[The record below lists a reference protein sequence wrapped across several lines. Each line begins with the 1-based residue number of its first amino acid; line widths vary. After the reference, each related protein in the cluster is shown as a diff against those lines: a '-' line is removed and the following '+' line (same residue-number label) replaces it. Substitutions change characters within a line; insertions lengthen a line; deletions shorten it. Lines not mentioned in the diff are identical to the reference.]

1 MLNLNYEI
9 FINSYLQRKKLQRL
23 TKTKNGKTIQQT
35 LENAIKT
42 LTKQEVNCVAS
53 GRTDAGVSA
62 YCQPVHFE
70 IESELNE
77 DKFLYSLNGILP
89 KDIKVLSIQKTDIHA
104 RFSAKKKTYLYKMY
118 ISNIELPLLNDALQI
133 NPNLNF
139 KDMKKFLKLIKGT
152 HDFIRFRA
160 SGGTNESTIRTIYS
174 AKLKKQGN
182 YLYFTITGNG
192 FLYKMVRNIVGTMLK
207 IGEGKINLQNL
218 KQTLFKTFKST
229 HTAKPEHLYL
239 LNVEYKK

>member
-1 MLNLNYEI
+1 MR
-9 FINSYLQRKKLQRL
+9 YLLL
-23 TKTKNGKTIQQT
+23 VTYNGKNYSGYQIQPNGITIQQT

-42 LTKQEVNCVAS
+42 ITTQEVNCVAS

-70 IESELNE
+70 INKELNE
-77 DKFLYSLNGILP
+77 QKFLHSINGILP
-89 KDIKVLSIQKTDIHA
+89 EDIKVLSITKTDLHA
-104 RFSAKKKTYLYKMY
+104 RFSAKRKTYLYKMY
-118 ISNIELPLLNDALQI
+118 VSNIAQPLMQDALQI
-133 NPNLNF
+133 SPNLNF
-139 KDMKKFLKLIKGT
+139 KAMRKFIKLLVGT
-152 HDFIRFRA
+152 HDFIGFRA

-207 IGEGKINLQNL
+207 IGEGKINLKEL
-218 KQTLFKTFKST
+218 KPKLFKTFKAT
-229 HTAKPEHLYL
+229 HTAKPEFLYL
-239 LNVEYKK
+239 LNVEY

>member
-1 MLNLNYEI
+1 MRYLLLVTYNGRNY
-9 FINSYLQRKKLQRL
+9 
-23 TKTKNGKTIQQT
+23 NGYQIQPNGTTIQQT

-42 LTKQEVNCVAS
+42 ITKQDVTCVAS

-70 IESELNE
+70 IEKELNE
-77 DKFLYSLNGILP
+77 QKFLYSLNGILP
-89 KDIKVLSIQKTDIHA
+89 EDIKAMSIKQTDLHA
-104 RFSAKKKTYLYKMY
+104 RFSAKRKTYLYKIY
-118 ISNIELPLLNDALQI
+118 ASNISQPLMSDALQI

-139 KDMKKFLKLIKGT
+139 KAMKKFLKMLVGT
-152 HDFIRFRA
+152 HDFIGFRA
-160 SGGTNESTIRTIYS
+160 SGSETESSVRTIYS

-207 IGEGKINLQNL
+207 IGEGKLDLNKL
-218 KQTLFKTFKST
+218 KSTLFSTFKAT
-229 HTAKPEHLYL
+229 NTAKPEFLYL
-239 LNVEYKK
+239 LNVEY